1 LSEDKVKWTLN
12 LIENL
17 IQHNIGDAGRLESI
31 KNNIYNDKD
40 LYTTDKE
47 YLQTLSKQLSDKTSL
62 NSISIDDE
70 KMAKQVPPI
79 TIENIERM
87 LSSELG
93 EEKKWKSLI
102 KKLSK
107 KKELDEDEKQYFYN
121 FVEQYKELLK
131 DQKES
136 KINLI
141 LLMIEKEIGEDEKWD
156 ILLTKLRNNTS
167 FNETETVYYNAKLNQ
182 MERGIIT
189 KTMNVE
195 GYRIVAYLGI
205 VSGVSVMG
213 MNIISDMF
221 TGITDVFGGRS
232 GTYERYFETAREN
245 ALDEMAEEAKRK
257 GANAVVG
264 VSIDLSPIASQNK
277 SMIMVG
283 SQGTAVLI
291 ERIKK
296 VD

>member
-1 LSEDKVKWTLN
+1 MSEDKIKWTLN
-12 LIENL
+12 LIEKL
-17 IQHNIGDAGRLESI
+17 IQNNIGDVGRLESI
-31 KNNIYNDKD
+31 KKSIHNDKD

-47 YLQTLSKQLSDKTSL
+47 YLQTLSKQLLDKVSS
-62 NSISIDDE
+62 NPISIENE
-70 KMAKQVPPI
+70 KTVEQVPPI

-87 LSSELG
+87 IHSELG
-93 EEKKWKSLI
+93 QEKKWKSLI

-121 FVEQYKELLK
+121 FVEQYKVLLK
-131 DQKES
+131 DQKENQI
-136 KINLI
+136 KLI
-141 LLMIEKEIGEDEKWD
+141 LLMIEKEIGEEEKWNT
-156 ILLTKLRNNTS
+156 LLTKLQNNLS
-167 FNETETVYYNAKLNQ
+167 INKIETVYYKAKLEK

-189 KTMNVE
+189 KTMNIE
-195 GYRIVAYLGI
+195 GYRIIAYLGI

-213 MNIISDMF
+213 MNVISDMF
-221 TGITDVFGGRS
+221 TGITDIFGGRS
-232 GTYERYFETAREN
+232 GTYEKYFETAREN

-291 ERIKK
+291 EKIKK
-296 VD
+296 AD

>member
-1 LSEDKVKWTLN
+1 MSEDKIKWTLN
-12 LIENL
+12 LIEKL
-17 IQHNIGDAGRLESI
+17 IQNNIGDVGRLESI
-31 KNNIYNDKD
+31 KKSIHNDKD

-47 YLQTLSKQLSDKTSL
+47 YLQTLSKQLLDKVSS
-62 NSISIDDE
+62 NPISIENE
-70 KMAKQVPPI
+70 KTVEQVPPI

-87 LSSELG
+87 IHSELG
-93 EEKKWKSLI
+93 QEKKGKSLI

-121 FVEQYKELLK
+121 FVEQYKVLLK
-131 DQKES
+131 DQKENQI
-136 KINLI
+136 KLI
-141 LLMIEKEIGEDEKWD
+141 LLMIEKEIGEEEKWNT
-156 ILLTKLRNNTS
+156 LLTKLQNNLS
-167 FNETETVYYNAKLNQ
+167 INKIETVYYKAKLEQ

-189 KTMNVE
+189 KTMNIE
-195 GYRIVAYLGI
+195 GYRIIAYLGI

-213 MNIISDMF
+213 MNVISDMF
-221 TGITDVFGGRS
+221 TGITDIFGGRS
-232 GTYERYFETAREN
+232 GTYEKYFETAREN

-291 ERIKK
+291 EKIKK
-296 VD
+296 AD